1 MPIYS
6 RVNDWG
12 GQSISELC
20 HQYIFDHLEPGKTI
34 LELGSGWATAKLAET
49 WNVWSIEDNPKWFKK
64 YHDQA
69 FLVPLKDGWYD
80 REVLEEHLSGLRYDL
95 LLIDG
100 PYDGRTG
107 LLDNLD
113 LFDTSVPIIFDDVR
127 REEGRCIMEEVAKSV
142 GRIWDVKGTGRS
154 MFGVIY

>member
-6 RVNDWG
+6 KVNDWG

-20 HQYIFDHLEPGKTI
+20 HQYLLDHLKPGKTI

-49 WNVWSIEDNPKWFKK
+49 WNVWSIEDDPKWFKK

-69 FLVPLKDGWYD
+69 FLVPLKDGWYGRD
-80 REVLEEHLSGLRYDL
+80 TLKECLSGLAYDA

-100 PYDGRTG
+100 PYDDRAG

-113 LFDTSVPIIFDDVR
+113 LFDTSVHMVFDDVR
-127 REEGRCIMEEVAKSV
+127 REEGRAIIEEVAERVDRPCFVV
-142 GRIWDVKGTGRS
+142 GEGRS
-154 MFGVIY
+154 MFGAIL